1 MTAQSDLVLFE
12 AAARAAHEANRAWCL
27 SRGDVSQ
34 VSWDEASD
42 DIKQSCMQGVKQVF
56 AGATPAS
63 LHDSWMKN
71 RIEHGWVYG
80 PVKDVEKKIHPCIV
94 PYGELPQEQRAK
106 DEIFLR
112 VVTAFFQAGGLTS
125 LAAAAFPDSMPRRLH
140 RAKRAVVALSAGIKN
155 VLTDNSPEIRRALRW
170 LVGEALMIGWSR
182 RAREAEEASQKAAL
196 QRRRF
201 EEWLRTRPP
210 EEQKAI
216 REAER
221 VKEERAERK
230 TRIFLLVCGLVIVLI
245 LLNEVLR

>member
-42 DIKQSCMQGVKQVF
+42 DIKQSCLQGVKQVF

-80 PVKDVEKKIHPCIV
+80 PVKDVEKKIHPCLV

-112 VVTAFFQAGGLTS
+112 VVIAFFQAGGLTS

-155 VLTDNSPEIRRALRW
+155 VLTDSSPKIRRAN
-170 LVGEALMIGWSR
+170 GECICDA
-182 RAREAEEASQKAAL
+182 
-196 QRRRF
+196 
-201 EEWLRTRPP
+201 PD
-210 EEQKAI
+210 
-216 REAER
+216 
-221 VKEERAERK
+221 
-230 TRIFLLVCGLVIVLI
+230 CGLTYAEHPVHFTLDFLHI
-245 LLNEVLR
+245 LCDGSSVKL